1 MSRFNHVPVKLPKL
15 ETTTKNRKR
24 FYITPQDRVYP
35 SITTVLS
42 IRKKEGLIKSNAPT
56 GFLDKDQLKAT
67 VSLDE
72 KINQYRPLFLE

>member
-15 ETTTKNRKR
+15 ETTTINRKR

-42 IRKKEGLIKSNAPT
+42 IRRKEGLMEWRKKV
-56 GFLDKDQLKAT
+56 GDQVANYIAAKAAA
-67 VSLDE
+67 
-72 KINQYRPLFLE
+72 RA